1 MRTTEEKP
9 SFYAEKLYFDTL
21 VYDPKNLQFMI
32 DKFGTEKLMAG
43 SDYPFV
49 LREVP
54 SGKVVDLMD
63 HLTDEDK
70 KKMLGDNAVKFLGL
84 NKLDYIKETVK

>member
-1 MRTTEEKP
+1 
-9 SFYAEKLYFDTL
+9 
-21 VYDPKNLQFMI
+21 MI

-54 SGKVVDLMD
+54 SGKVVDLI
-63 HLTDEDK
+63 E
-70 KKMLGDNAVKFLGL
+70 NV
-84 NKLDYIKETVK
+84 

>member
-1 MRTTEEKP
+1 
-9 SFYAEKLYFDTL
+9 
-21 VYDPKNLQFMI
+21 
-32 DKFGTEKLMAG
+32 
-43 SDYPFV
+43 
-49 LREVP
+49 
-54 SGKVVDLMD
+54 MD

>member
-1 MRTTEEKP
+1 MR
-9 SFYAEKLYFDTL
+9 EKLYFDTL

-54 SGKVVDLMD
+54 SGKVVDLWIILLMKIRKRC
-63 HLTDEDK
+63 LVI
-70 KKMLGDNAVKFLGL
+70 MQ
-84 NKLDYIKETVK
+84 

>member
-1 MRTTEEKP
+1 
-9 SFYAEKLYFDTL
+9 
-21 VYDPKNLQFMI
+21 
-32 DKFGTEKLMAG
+32 MAG

-54 SGKVVDLMD
+54 SGRVIDIMD
-63 HLTDEDK
+63 HLTDEDR
-70 KKMLGDNAVKFLGL
+70 KKMLGDNAVQFLGL